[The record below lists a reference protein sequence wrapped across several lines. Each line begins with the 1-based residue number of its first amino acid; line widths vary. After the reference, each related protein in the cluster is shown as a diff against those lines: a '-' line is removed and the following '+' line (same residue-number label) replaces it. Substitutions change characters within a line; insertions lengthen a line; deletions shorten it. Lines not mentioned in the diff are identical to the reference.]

1 MSYLLD
7 TGVLLRLVNRH
18 DTDHDLV
25 RNAVRSLIASNQE
38 LLIAS
43 QNVAEFLNV
52 ATRPAANNGLAM
64 KSADASDLFRR
75 EIESISSVLLE
86 GDGTHGEFLRLVAQY
101 NVTGKQVHDAR
112 LVSVML
118 TWQVENLLTLNDR
131 HFRRFEPEG
140 IVVVTPADLIAS
152 SSSPP

>member
-7 TGVLLRLVNRH
+7 TGVLLRVVNWH

-25 RNAVRSLIASNQE
+25 RSAVRSLIASNQD

-64 KSADASDLFRR
+64 TPAQAIELFQR
-75 EIESISSVLLE
+75 EIKSITSVLLE
-86 GDGTHGEFLRLVAQY
+86 GDATHGEFLRLVDQY
-101 NVTGKQVHDAR
+101 SVTGKQVHDAR
-112 LVSVML
+112 LVAIML
-118 TWQVENLLTLNDR
+118 TWQVDTLLTLNDR

-140 IVVVTPADLIAS
+140 IEIVTPAELV
-152 SSSPP
+152 SPDAP

>member
-52 ATRPAANNGLAM
+52 ATRPAVNNGLAM
-64 KSADASDLFRR
+64 ASPQAIDLFRR

-86 GDGTHGEFLRLVAQY
+86 GDATHGEFLRLVDQY
-101 NVTGKQVHDAR
+101 SVTGKQVHDAR
-112 LVSVML
+112 LIAIML

-140 IVVVTPADLIAS
+140 IVIVTPAGLNAS
-152 SSSPP
+152 GAP